1 MTDDD
6 FDSALLAAAFNDI
19 ATKGWSGFNV
29 ASAAQAAGLDLAQT
43 RARFASR
50 GAVLC
55 TLGKRADQQS
65 LAELPQ
71 GTPREK
77 LFDLLMRRFDAFQP
91 YRDGIVA
98 LLHGLPTDPAAAL
111 LLAKATGD
119 SMGWMLAAAGED
131 VSGLTGHLRV
141 QGLVAVWLYALR
153 AWEADTSAD
162 LASTM
167 AALDRALA
175 QAEKYAGWLEKLPP
189 LPTPNT
195 PKPEATETA
204 PE

>member
-1 MTDDD
+1 MSDDE
-6 FDSALLAAAFNDI
+6 FDSALLTAAFADI
-19 ATKGWSGFNV
+19 AAKGWSGFNV
-29 ASAAQAAGLDLAQT
+29 AGAAQAAGLDVAQA
-43 RARFASR
+43 RGRFANR

-55 TLGKRADQQS
+55 ALGKRADQAA
-65 LAELPQ
+65 LAEAPQ
-71 GTPREK
+71 GTAREK

-91 YRDGIVA
+91 FRDGIVA
-98 LLHGLPTDPAAAL
+98 LLHGLPGDPASAL

-153 AWEADTSAD
+153 AWEGDRSAD

-167 AALDRALA
+167 AALDRGLA
-175 QAEKYAGWLEKLPP
+175 QAEKYAGWLDRLPP
-189 LPTPNT
+189 LPTHLGSKP
-195 PKPEATETA
+195 PEAEA
-204 PE
+204 AAE